1 MTLNVEWLLVPDELV
16 WVFHKLQIY
25 WDFQA
30 QPSLGFTE
38 NGPKKRKD
46 PVSASCVDENALLMS
61 EVRREWAD
69 WLEMIER
76 ATVTH
81 ITTRYN
87 QGMQNT
93 ISERT
98 TRRTLKQI
106 WLQQQKTTPGAVPL
120 LSAKNRKRRLQLD
133 KRRL

>member
-1 MTLNVEWLLVPDELV
+1 MTLNVEWLLVSDRAGLSISQTAD
-16 WVFHKLQIY
+16 L
-25 WDFQA
+25 
-30 QPSLGFTE
+30 LGFSRTTIS
-38 NGPKKRKD
+38 R
-46 PVSASCVDENALLMS
+46 VY
-61 EVRREWAD
+61 REWSEKLKRSSERQMCGQKCLVDVRGQRRMAD

-98 TRRTLKQI
+98 TRRTLKQMGYSSRR
-106 WLQQQKTTPGAVPL
+106 PHRVPL

-133 KRRL
+133 NRRL